1 MQPKYLERW
10 QEAHTNP
17 EVISI
22 FSEAELKSGRVFKNL
37 KKNVFHFKATD
48 VPDFAFA
55 ASDHYNWDATSVVVD
70 DKTNR
75 RTLVSAAYDSQSR
88 DFKRVARIAAD
99 GIRLMSTWLPGY
111 PFPYPS
117 LTVFNGNDGMEYP
130 MMINDASVSEDY
142 VTSLTVHEASHTY
155 FPFMMGTNEQYYA
168 WMDEGWASF
177 FDHFLA
183 DSLDNKNSRIGS
195 WGFGNDWEVPPM
207 VPSRAL
213 DGRSYGFAAYTRP
226 QLAYTQ
232 LYDMLGSEKFHK
244 CMTIYM
250 DRWKGKHP
258 GPYEFFNTFNNVSGQ
273 NLDWFW
279 KPWFF
284 EFGYPDLKLEVAK
297 IDNVTGGGNANYVIY
312 VERKGNIPVPVHLE
326 IEYADGSKEHIHKTA
341 EEWKNEDKR
350 VLQLKISAGKTP
362 KKVTLGDKTIPEAK
376 PKDNVWQGG

>member
-1 MQPKYLERW
+1 MYDDLHGWASAPYNGLQEFYHDFSNYDVSITLPKGYQAWATGEWQNAAEILQPQYLERW
-10 QEAHTNP
+10 QEAHTNQ

-22 FSEAELKSGRVFKNL
+22 FSEAELRSGRVFKNL

-70 DKTNR
+70 NKTNR

-155 FPFMMGTNEQYYA
+155 FPFMMGINEQYYA

-177 FDHFLA
+177 FDHFVA
-183 DSLDNKNSRIGS
+183 DSLENKKSRLGS

-226 QLAYTQ
+226 QLAYAPSCTTCW
-232 LYDMLGSEKFHK
+232 DTRNF
-244 CMTIYM
+244 I
-250 DRWKGKHP
+250 R
-258 GPYEFFNTFNNVSGQ
+258 
-273 NLDWFW
+273 
-279 KPWFF
+279 
-284 EFGYPDLKLEVAK
+284 A
-297 IDNVTGGGNANYVIY
+297 
-312 VERKGNIPVPVHLE
+312 
-326 IEYADGSKEHIHKTA
+326 
-341 EEWKNEDKR
+341 
-350 VLQLKISAGKTP
+350 
-362 KKVTLGDKTIPEAK
+362 
-376 PKDNVWQGG
+376 